1 MIDVD
6 AFIERAAIMEYDGGL
21 SRFRAETLAAQAQGA
36 QRREVL
42 DEIGRRDSQG
52 QRNIGAAGKWDDAN
66 DVSAMQRAPQ
76 EGKA

>member
-36 QRREVL
+36 QRREAL
-42 DEIGRRDSQG
+42 DEIGQRNSQG
-52 QRNIGAAGKWDDAN
+52 QRNLGEAGKRDDAN